1 MNKDELKA
9 FVNKILDKKGYSPA
23 GNFAQDFADGILFQ
37 IVFNSVFDE
46 AIDCRL

>member
-1 MNKDELKA
+1 MNKGELKG
-9 FVNKILDKKGYSPA
+9 FVNKILEKKGHPA
-23 GNFAQDFADGILFQ
+23 VGSFAQDFADGILFQ